1 MSSQAA
7 PQALPQADSPKP
19 LSEVSRIAGVFASPK
34 PAFAD
39 IVARPHFYVP
49 IILVCLAS
57 LCMIFLFSEH
67 VGFERMFQQQMDQNP
82 RMQSMTP
89 EQREQAMRMSMKI
102 GKPATYVAV
111 VVIPPISVLV
121 IAGVLMFIANSM
133 LGSELRYGQMAAITA
148 YSMLTSLVSVALSII
163 VMFVRNPEDFDLK
176 NPLAFNVGAFLN
188 ADTTPKWLLS
198 FCTSI
203 DLFSFWTMALIAI
216 GIAAGSRKVSFSKA
230 LVAVMI
236 PWAIYVVLKSAGAG
250 IFG

>member
-1 MSSQAA
+1 MSTQAA

-19 LSEVSRIAGVFASPK
+19 LSEIGRIAGVFASPK

-39 IVARPHFYVP
+39 IAARPHFYVP
-49 IILVCLAS
+49 IILVCIAS
-57 LCMIFLFSEH
+57 LCLIFLFSQH
-67 VGFERMFQQQMDQNP
+67 VGFDRLIQQSLDQNP
-82 RMQSMTP
+82 RTQNMPP
-89 EQREQAMRMSMKI
+89 EQRERAMQMGMSI
-102 GKPATYVAV
+102 GRTMAYVTAV
-111 VVIPPISVLV
+111 AAPPISVLV
-121 IAGVLMFIANSM
+121 IAAVLLFIANSM

-148 YSMLTSLVSVALSII
+148 YAMLTSLVSVALSIV
-163 VMFVRNPEDFDLK
+163 VMFVRSPEDFDLR

-198 FCTSI
+198 LATSI

-216 GIAAGSRKVSFSKA
+216 GIVVASRKVSFSKA
-230 LVAVMI
+230 LVAVII